1 MSSSFPFSVFSH
13 THPASASPNFPGIV
27 RYPALF
33 ISPFPLPFPVPP
45 HSALRIVYFFPPFIL
60 PSAVN
65 IPSISGPSGRLLRLL
80 PPLLVFFAAFALF
93 APSIAYPLLNY
104 DDTVFISRN
113 HLVLDGLSL
122 RSVWQA
128 FTTLHGDAAMYSPLL
143 WIFWMF
149 DVSVFGASP
158 GNPWPFHFGNVF
170 LHALNAVLLYFILRR
185 CRATSLAAVLLSLL
199 WACHPLRVESVAWV
213 TERKDTLS
221 TLFAFLSILC
231 YLDAFIPTKDMGTD
245 PLPST
250 CHPSLA
256 TCHCRKGRLYLA
268 LAAFVAGLLVKPM
281 LVTLPFLFLL
291 FDIFPL
297 RRISLSA
304 PFSSRALLRL
314 VDEKLP
320 LLFLSA
326 AAAILSVLTQA
337 RLIHHDLSLPARIA
351 LVPLHYA
358 FYLAKTFLPVRLAP
372 FYPPIGFSWS
382 AFVSVCILFAILFI
396 SVWRFRARHP
406 AWSLGTLAFFG
417 LFVPVIGFFHVGV
430 HPFADRYTYLPSIG
444 LSLAAIPLLSAASR
458 SLRGTAAAVA
468 ALALF
473 ALLPA
478 TASTLRT
485 WSSQEA
491 FYARAGAVFST
502 HPYVVFGRA
511 RQLIADRGD
520 FAAAESLVDEAL
532 ASYPDHDTLRTLKA
546 LCLDERLGPGE
557 AFDWLTSIDIG
568 FTAYELRE
576 AAQYALRAGRYET
589 VPAIVDDLLRSLP
602 ESDALVRDALYLRL
616 AAAIGACDEDAIA
629 WAAARIPE
637 LADRSAVAFTDL
649 FPCYMNQWR
658 YLHRRD
664 AWAFFKACATRPGNT
679 LADLNNIAWFLAT
692 APGWNPAPPGDVL
705 AIAQRAVDLA
715 PGHPVLLDTLAAAQA
730 NASDFPAAV
739 ETAQRALGLAAS
751 DPDLAA
757 KIRSRLGNYLQSR
770 PFRTEN

>member
-1 MSSSFPFSVFSH
+1 MN
-13 THPASASPNFPGIV
+13 T
-27 RYPALF
+27 
-33 ISPFPLPFPVPP
+33 
-45 HSALRIVYFFPPFIL
+45 
-60 PSAVN
+60 
-65 IPSISGPSGRLLRLL
+65 PSISGFSSRLRRLL

-113 HLVLDGLSL
+113 HLVLGGLSL
-122 RSVWQA
+122 RSVWKA

-143 WIFWMF
+143 WVSWMF

-158 GNPWPFHFGNVF
+158 DNPWPFHFGNVF
-170 LHALNAVLLYFILRR
+170 LHALNSVFLYFILRR
-185 CRATSLAAVLLSLL
+185 CRATYHAAVLLTLL
-199 WACHPLRVESVAWV
+199 WACHPLRVESVAWA

-221 TLFAFLSILC
+221 TFFAFLSILC
-231 YLDAFIPTKDMGTD
+231 YLTAF
-245 PLPST
+245 LPSK
-250 CHPSLA
+250 CPGAQPPPSASRSSLG
-256 TCHCRKGRLYLA
+256 TCHCNKGLLYLA

-291 FDIFPL
+291 FDLFPL
-297 RRISLSA
+297 RRLSL
-304 PFSSRALLRL
+304 PFSFRAILRL

-326 AAAILSVLTQA
+326 AASVLSVLTQT

-358 FYLAKTFLPVRLAP
+358 FYLLKTFLPVRLAP

-382 AFVSVCILFAILFI
+382 TFGPVCILFAFLFV

-406 AWSLGTLAFFG
+406 AWSLGILAFFG
-417 LFVPVIGFFHVGV
+417 LFVPVVGFFHVGV
-430 HPFADRYTYLPSIG
+430 HPFADRYTYLPAIG
-444 LSLAAIPLLSAASR
+444 LSVAALPLLSAGSR
-458 SLRGTAAAVA
+458 SLRRASTGVA

-478 TASTLRT
+478 TVSTLRP

-491 FYARAGAVFST
+491 FYAQAGAVFPT

-520 FAAAESLVDEAL
+520 FAAAEPLIDQAL

-576 AAQYALRAGRYET
+576 AAQYAFRAGRHEI
-589 VPAIVDDLLRSLP
+589 VPAIVADLLRSLP

-616 AAAIGACDEDAIA
+616 AAAIGARDPDAIVQ
-629 WAAARIPE
+629 AASRIPE
-637 LADRSAVAFTDL
+637 LASRPSVAFTDL

-664 AWAFFKACATRPGNT
+664 AWEFFKACAPQQSNT
-679 LADLNNIAWFLAT
+679 PADLNNIAWFLAT

-739 ETAQRALGLAAS
+739 ETAQRALDLAAS
-751 DPDLAA
+751 DPDLSA
-757 KIRSRLGNYLQSR
+757 KIRSHLGNYLQSR